1 MVAGKAPCV
10 ESNRRARGCAAATE
24 ESRRGGGAFAGA
36 VPAAILRKRRS
47 GGARVPVRRLLKCG
61 RSLRCNGAQALP
73 VNIGCSDGVG
83 RDGPN
88 KS

>member
-1 MVAGKAPCV
+1 LPVK
-10 ESNRRARGCAAATE
+10 RRAWNPIAVRGDVLLLQ
-24 ESRRGGGAFAGA
+24 RKVDGGAFAGA

-47 GGARVPVRRLLKCG
+47 GGARVPARRLLKSG
-61 RSLRCNGAQALP
+61 RSLRRNGAQALP
-73 VNIGCSDGVG
+73 VNIGCSGGVG